1 MSSNGFINKYLDNAN
16 TFYHI
21 ALQQFKFYKKLEGT
35 KVVVSRISNSSKYK
49 EVFGTT
55 YSSTLMNDN
64 EKSEFEYVIIINMND
79 MKKLYQ
85 KNIDQ
90 LQFMDNQDTIKLG
103 DVLTYTRKTQE
114 YKFKV
119 TDVQTFSE
127 AEGVLYQY
135 TIAGMTETNQTL

>member
-1 MSSNGFINKYLDNAN
+1 MANNGFINKYLDNAN

-35 KVVVSRISNSSKYK
+35 KVVVSRVSNSSKYK

-90 LQFMDNQDTIKLG
+90 LQFMDNQD
-103 DVLTYTRKTQE
+103 
-114 YKFKV
+114 
-119 TDVQTFSE
+119 
-127 AEGVLYQY
+127 
-135 TIAGMTETNQTL
+135 